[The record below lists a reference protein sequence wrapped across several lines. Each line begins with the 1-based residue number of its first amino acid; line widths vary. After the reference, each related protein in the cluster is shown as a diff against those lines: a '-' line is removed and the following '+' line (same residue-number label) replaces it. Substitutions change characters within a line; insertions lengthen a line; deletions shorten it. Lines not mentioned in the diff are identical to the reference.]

1 LNYQKWTGSSTF
13 RKIPKANT
21 KSRKENMSR
30 MFPLRLFAV
39 YLLFTPDI
47 PADGTYSLSPILTS
61 VLFPTRSCQIYFNHV
76 DQKNTTASNIPTI

>member
-1 LNYQKWTGSSTF
+1 
-13 RKIPKANT
+13 
-21 KSRKENMSR
+21 MSR
-30 MFPLRLFAV
+30 MFSLRLFAV

-76 DQKNTTASNIPTI
+76 DQKTQPHPTFLQFDEIQAQKSHHFRIQALANIDL

>member
-1 LNYQKWTGSSTF
+1 
-13 RKIPKANT
+13 
-21 KSRKENMSR
+21 MSR

-61 VLFPTRSCQIYFNHV
+61 AYSLLAHVRFILIMLTKKTQPHPTSLQFDEI
-76 DQKNTTASNIPTI
+76 